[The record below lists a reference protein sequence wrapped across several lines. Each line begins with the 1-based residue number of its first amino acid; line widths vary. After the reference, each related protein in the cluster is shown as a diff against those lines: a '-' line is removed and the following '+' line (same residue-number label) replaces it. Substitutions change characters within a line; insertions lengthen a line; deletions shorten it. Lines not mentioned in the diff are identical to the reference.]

1 MKSNMTPRLQTS
13 EEGKMRQPV
22 SIFCSRVWG
31 HNQELFFLLL
41 LSLSRL
47 VDIHILISFRQLTSD
62 WGGSKVEGSV
72 LR

>member
-22 SIFCSRVWG
+22 SSSVVGFGATTKSS
-31 HNQELFFLLL
+31 FLLL

-62 WGGSKVEGSV
+62 CGGSKVEGSV